1 MKRIALLLPAF
12 LLALLLIG
20 CERAVSETPD
30 SYLPSIMIDGVRY
43 HLSDKGAMPG
53 EVDPAAI
60 QGEITSTVPLN
71 QLPEEHGQANFG
83 SAGDQYAFTSDGLA
97 VMFNNEWT
105 LFVADD
111 LTLDDVVRL
120 SKKGDKLGWEDF
132 AQYKSKDVGSGLH
145 ILLYD
150 IDDGYSLAIGCVPDE
165 KPMYMRL
172 SYGTAFSDDCIDI
185 RTGDVEAFIKTR
197 K

>member
-71 QLPEEHGQANFG
+71 QLPEEPGQANFG
-83 SAGDQYAFTSDGLA
+83 SAGDQYAFTSDGL
-97 VMFNNEWT
+97 VVIFNNEWT
-105 LFVADD
+105 LFVAEE
-111 LTLDDVVRL
+111 
-120 SKKGDKLGWEDF
+120 ED
-132 AQYKSKDVGSGLH
+132 
-145 ILLYD
+145 
-150 IDDGYSLAIGCVPDE
+150 
-165 KPMYMRL
+165 
-172 SYGTAFSDDCIDI
+172 
-185 RTGDVEAFIKTR
+185 
-197 K
+197 